1 MTFYEQLMTDEKG
14 LKNLVAELLRK
25 IHTQITNVS
34 ASPLSKFMSLLMLKE
49 LSEKHSLNRKKE
61 DKNSKLFSLLSS
73 HEILNEMR
81 NIAENVDPFKKVT
94 DKGLN
99 YFPSSSGIGNDF
111 IRLIL
116 ELIRFWASR
125 FPATNKS

>member
-1 MTFYEQLMTDEKG
+1 M
-14 LKNLVAELLRK
+14 LRK
-25 IHTQITNVS
+25 VHNQITNVS
-34 ASPLSKFMSLLMLKE
+34 ASPTSKFMSLLMLKE

-73 HEILNEMR
+73 HEILTEMR
-81 NIAENVDPFKKVT
+81 NIAENVDPFKKIT
-94 DKGLN
+94 EKGLN
-99 YFPSSSGIGNDF
+99 YFPSSSSIGNDYV
-111 IRLIL
+111 RLIL